1 MIDYMKQYSLET
13 KTVNE
18 KYAFEK
24 DELIEHILKRD
35 EKTGKIKDPL
45 NKVLIENTIKLPSK
59 HQHMPHEPWRKNLI

>member
-1 MIDYMKQYSLET
+1 MKQYSLET

-18 KYAFEK
+18 KYTFEK

-35 EKTGKIKDPL
+35 EKTGKNKDPL

-59 HQHMPHEPWRKNLI
+59 HQNMRNEPWRNNLI